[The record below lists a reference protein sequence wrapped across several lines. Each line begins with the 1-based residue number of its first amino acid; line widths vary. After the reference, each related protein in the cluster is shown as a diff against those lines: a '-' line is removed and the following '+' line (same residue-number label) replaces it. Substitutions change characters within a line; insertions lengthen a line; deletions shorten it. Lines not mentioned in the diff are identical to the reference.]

1 MNTQKILLLML
12 TFLIL
17 ILLAPHTNASTS
29 LDSSQIMNN
38 VSERYLAV
46 AESWRAVIQGHAN
59 TLFWSLATMSMVWT
73 FGIMALRKADIGEFF
88 AEFIRF
94 TISTGFFWWLLSN
107 GPRFASAI
115 IDSLRAMA
123 STASGSTAAYSP
135 SGIADIGF
143 KIYFSVKDKISLLSP
158 IDSTC
163 AILAS
168 SAILVVLV
176 LVAVNMLILLISGWI
191 LAYAGIFFLGFGG
204 ARWTSDIAIGYYKS
218 VLSLAAQAMTMVLL
232 VGIGQSFVDQYASQ
246 MSKGSINMSEL
257 CIVLVVSIVLLS
269 LVQKVPP
276 LIGALAGGNIHAL
289 GSGFGIGTIVGG
301 AAMGAG
307 GFAAA
312 SSAAGLG
319 RSGMA
324 LFAQKLTDSFPTTD
338 DHPETAP
345 MLSHP
350 DLADAQ
356 QRDQISESGS
366 AFETGYD
373 DPALR

>member
-204 ARWTSDIAIGYYKS
+204 ARWTSDIAIG
-218 VLSLAAQAMTMVLL
+218 
-232 VGIGQSFVDQYASQ
+232 
-246 MSKGSINMSEL
+246 
-257 CIVLVVSIVLLS
+257 
-269 LVQKVPP
+269 
-276 LIGALAGGNIHAL
+276 
-289 GSGFGIGTIVGG
+289 
-301 AAMGAG
+301 
-307 GFAAA
+307 
-312 SSAAGLG
+312 
-319 RSGMA
+319 
-324 LFAQKLTDSFPTTD
+324 
-338 DHPETAP
+338 
-345 MLSHP
+345 
-350 DLADAQ
+350 
-356 QRDQISESGS
+356 
-366 AFETGYD
+366 
-373 DPALR
+373 